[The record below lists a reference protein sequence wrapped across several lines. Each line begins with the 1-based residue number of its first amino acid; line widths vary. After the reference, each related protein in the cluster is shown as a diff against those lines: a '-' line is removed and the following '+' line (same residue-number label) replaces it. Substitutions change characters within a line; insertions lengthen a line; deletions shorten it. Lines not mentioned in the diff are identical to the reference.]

1 MHRAQERGNADP
13 EDRIRPVPLVVAT
26 ITVLMVAF
34 GVLYILMSD
43 PFGNSAL
50 GNRRT
55 LADLA
60 GPAPGATADVVL
72 QPLPQWLAAP
82 GTATVVDFIYTRCQ
96 KVCLSLG
103 STFQQLQAE
112 LLQER
117 QSLAG
122 PEASAT
128 VRLLSLSFDSAHDT
142 PAMLQAYALQ
152 LQTDPSVWQFLRVP
166 GPAELA
172 QLLRRFEVV
181 VLPDGR
187 GDFEHNAALLVVG
200 PEGRLVRVFD
210 IAERELALNCAR
222 HLARSA
228 VAPASGA
235 ASVANASTAAPVS
248 ASVAALTALPVNGLP

>member
-1 MHRAQERGNADP
+1 MLRTAVLSSLLVLAAHASSSWLTHGFQVWTAEGARRLEVALQ
-13 EDRIRPVPLVVAT
+13 PVAPPPVRVE
-26 ITVLMVAF
+26 
-34 GVLYILMSD
+34 
-43 PFGNSAL
+43 
-50 GNRRT
+50 
-55 LADLA
+55 
-60 GPAPGATADVVL
+60 GPGIAL

-96 KVCLSLG
+96 TVCLSLG
-103 STFQQLQAE
+103 STFQQLQAD

-117 QSLAG
+117 QS
-122 PEASAT
+122 PASPVASAAAPAT

-142 PAMLQAYALQ
+142 PAVLQAYAAQ
-152 LQTDPSVWQFLRVP
+152 LQADPSVWQFLRVP
-166 GPAELA
+166 DPAELA

-181 VLPDGR
+181 VVPDGR

-210 IAERELALNCAR
+210 IAERELALNYAR

-235 ASVANASTAAPVS
+235 AGVASGASASTAAPVP
-248 ASVAALTALPVNGLP
+248 ASVAALMNPLPASGLP